1 MPTIEA
7 SHQDFCELIGKKIE
21 IEELKDLANFAKCE
35 IDGVEGDTLKVEVKD
50 TNRPDLWSTEGIARE
65 IKSKVFKPSFPE
77 YKVKSS
83 EVVVNVDK
91 KVLKVRPY
99 TVCAVVK
106 NLKVSQAFL
115 SQMIQLQEKIAG
127 SLGRNRAEVAI
138 GVYDYDK
145 IKSPIRFTTVKPDGI
160 KFIPLDFTEALTP
173 REILEK
179 HPKGKEF
186 GHLLAGKKEYP
197 IFIDARNEVLS
208 LPPIINSEYS
218 GKVTEETKNV
228 FIECSGFNLK
238 FLLPA
243 LNVMVTAMA
252 DRGGEICSV
261 KVVYPDKTIITPD
274 LKPKKT
280 SLNVDYLRK
289 ISGLNLSV
297 DEICKLLEKA
307 NYKILKKGKKIVL
320 LYPAYRNDIMHQ
332 RDVVEDVIIS
342 YGYNKIKP
350 EPLKIK
356 TEGKISE
363 IEIRAEKMAELI
375 TSLGFQEILSYTLTS
390 KENLFKKMNLKEEKV
405 AEIENV
411 VSENWSVFRN
421 WLLPSL
427 MEFFSNN
434 QHVEYPQK
442 IFEVGNVVVIDEKQ
456 ETRTKDVMKIACA
469 IADSRV
475 SYEDIAAVLDA
486 FMSLLKVK
494 YKLEKTEHP
503 SFIEG
508 RIAKVLVKG
517 KEVGVIGEISPQ
529 VLENWKLEMPV
540 AAFEVDLT
548 FSYKK

>member
-7 SHQDFCELIGKKIE
+7 SYQDLCELIGRKIE
-21 IEELKDLANFAKCE
+21 IEELKELVNFAKCE
-35 IDGVEGDTLKVEVKD
+35 IEAVEGDNLKIEAKD
-50 TNRPDLWSTEGIARE
+50 TNRPDLWSSEGIARE
-65 IKSKVFKPSFPE
+65 IRSRAFEPIFPE
-77 YKVKSS
+77 YEVKSS
-83 EVVVNVDK
+83 EVVVEVDK
-91 KVLKVRPY
+91 KVSKVRPY

-106 NLKVSQAFL
+106 NLKVTPAFL

-127 SLGRNRAEVAI
+127 SLGRNRKEVAI

-145 IKSPIRFTTVKPDGI
+145 IKPPIRFTTVKPDGI
-160 KFIPLDFTEALTP
+160 KFIPLDFKEALTP

-238 FLLPA
+238 FLMPA

-261 KVVYPDKTIITPD
+261 KVVYPSKTIITPD
-274 LKPKKT
+274 FKPKKT
-280 SLNVDYLRK
+280 FVDVSYVRK
-289 ISGLNLSV
+289 ISGLDLSLG
-297 DEICKLLEKA
+297 EICKLLEKA
-307 NYKILKKGKKIVL
+307 NYKILKKGKKIEL

-350 EPLKIK
+350 EPLKMK
-356 TEGKISE
+356 VEGKLSE
-363 IEIRAEKMAELI
+363 IEVKTEKVEELMV
-375 TSLGFQEILSYTLTS
+375 SLGFQEILSYTLTS
-390 KENLFKKMNLKEEKV
+390 KENLFKKMNLKEERV
-405 AEIENV
+405 AEIENI

-427 MEFFSNN
+427 MEFFANN

-442 IFEVGNVVVIDEKQ
+442 IFEVGDVVLIDEKQ
-456 ETRTKDVMKIACA
+456 ETRTRDVRKLVVA

-475 SYEDIAAVLDA
+475 SYDDIVAVLDA
-486 FMSLLKVK
+486 FMSLVGAK
-494 YKLEKTEHP
+494 YKLRESKHP

-508 RIAKVLVKG
+508 RTAEILVKG
-517 KEVGVIGEISPQ
+517 KAIGIIGEIHPS
-529 VLENWKLEMPV
+529 VLENWKLEMPI
-540 AAFEVDLT
+540 AAFEIDLS
-548 FSYKK
+548 FIL